1 MASTSPET
9 IRDVVVPLLRPYVSR
24 IEIFGS
30 VARGEARADS
40 DIDILVHLRPENER
54 PPLGLRWFEIEDEL
68 ADRLGRPVELV
79 TERALSRHIRP
90 LIESDRRVVY
100 EDE

>member
-1 MASTSPET
+1 MDPTFPET
-9 IRDVVVPLLRPYVSR
+9 LRDVVVPILQPYVSR

-30 VARGEARADS
+30 VARGETRADS
-40 DIDILVHLRPENER
+40 DVDLLVRLRPESER
-54 PPLGLRWFEIEDEL
+54 PPLGLRWFEIEEEL
-68 ADRLGRPVELV
+68 AERLGRPVELV

>member
-1 MASTSPET
+1 MDTPFPET
-9 IRDVVVPLLRPYVSR
+9 LRDVVVPILQPYVSR

-30 VARGEARADS
+30 VARGETGADS
-40 DIDILVHLRPENER
+40 DLDLLVRLRPESER
-54 PPLGLRWFEIEDEL
+54 PPLGLRWFELEEEL
-68 ADRLGRPVELV
+68 AKRLGRPVELV